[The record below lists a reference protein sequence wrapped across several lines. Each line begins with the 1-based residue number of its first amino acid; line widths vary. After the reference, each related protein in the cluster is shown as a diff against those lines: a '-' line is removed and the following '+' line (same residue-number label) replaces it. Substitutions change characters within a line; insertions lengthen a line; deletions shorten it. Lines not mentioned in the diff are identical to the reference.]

1 MCLAF
6 PGKII
11 EVNGDFAKIDFG
23 ASTIK
28 NDINITHIDGKE
40 GDYVLVHAGYAIEV
54 LDINEAKNMIDYWK
68 NNTIWKCNRCEI
80 INECPTGN
88 IVKEINSNKLK

>member
-1 MCLAF
+1 
-6 PGKII
+6 
-11 EVNGDFAKIDFG
+11 
-23 ASTIK
+23 
-28 NDINITHIDGKE
+28 
-40 GDYVLVHAGYAIEV
+40 
-54 LDINEAKNMIDYWK
+54 MIDYWK